1 MGRHRHFV
9 GLVAAAYADVSDDP
23 PFGHDGEAPAE
34 DDQAISLHD
43 AAHRRRRA
51 PSGSSR
57 PSGLPACPPYARTSS
72 AIPGLRYDMLGHFF
86 FSGGRMLPVGKN
98 PRGPFPDTYGS
109 EMLLRL
115 MEGGKDRRIVILL
128 LIFSVPDAFV

>member
-1 MGRHRHFV
+1 MRRHLHIVRV
-9 GLVAAAYADVSDDP
+9 VAAAYADVSDDP
-23 PFGHDGEAPAE
+23 PFGHDGEATAE
-34 DDQAISLHD
+34 DDQAVSLHD

-86 FSGGRMLPVGKN
+86 FSGGRMLHVAKK
-98 PRGPFPDTYGS
+98 PRGSFPDTQGS
-109 EMLLRL
+109 KALPRL
-115 MEGGKDRRIVILL
+115 MEGG
-128 LIFSVPDAFV
+128 